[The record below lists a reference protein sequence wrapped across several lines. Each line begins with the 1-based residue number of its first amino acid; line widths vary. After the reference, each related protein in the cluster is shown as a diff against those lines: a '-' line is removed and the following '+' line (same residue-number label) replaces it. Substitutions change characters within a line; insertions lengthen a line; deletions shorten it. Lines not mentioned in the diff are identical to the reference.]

1 MTCPH
6 LDYRSGDDEH
16 TFDHER
22 PYCTVMGEFVSP
34 MQADICNNRFQF
46 SPREHCEIYQ
56 SVTELAQ
63 ADDD

>member
-6 LDYRSGDDEH
+6 LEYRSSDDEH

-22 PYCTVMGEFVSP
+22 PYCTVTGEFVSP
-34 MQADICNNRFQF
+34 MQADICNNRFKF
-46 SPREHCEIYQ
+46 SHHEHCEIYR
-56 SVTELAQ
+56 SLPELAK